1 MRNRIIAYHE
11 DSSRIMATDKSVAV
25 SKIVNLRVIGLLK
38 DIVNQARVVI
48 SNIVR

>member
-1 MRNRIIAYHE
+1 
-11 DSSRIMATDKSVAV
+11 MAMDKSVAV

-38 DIVNQARVVI
+38 DIVNQAIVVI